1 MKLKQEEIILI
12 YDLEPEIE
20 VIEMNYPE
28 LAELASD
35 LRTKIL
41 VNDKS
46 AWVKS
51 DDEDEIIENNGI
63 ENLDTILKDLSDPL
77 LPVRG
82 HGLIALRRLVLARNP
97 DADKNLQKILSIFRN
112 QLDDND
118 TLVIFLI
125 QIYTS
130 NINELYF

>member
-118 TLVIFLI
+118 TLVIAL
-125 QIYTS
+125 
-130 NINELYF
+130 